1 MVRFRTL
8 GCYPLTGAVE
18 SSATTLPEIIQEMLL
33 TRTSER
39 QGRVIDHDQA
49 GSMEETSGLF
59 LRVRS
64 MSHQSDLIS
73 EDILAYLGQHE
84 RKELLR
90 FLTCGNVDDGKS
102 TLIGRLLHDS
112 KMIYE
117 DHLEAITRDSK
128 KVGTTGDDV
137 DLALLVDGL
146 QAEREQGITIDV
158 AYRYFSTAKR
168 KFIIAD
174 TPGHE
179 QYTRNMA
186 TGASTCDLAIIL
198 IDARYGVQTQ
208 TRRHSFIASLLG
220 IRHIVVAINKMDL
233 KDFDQGVF
241 EQIKADYLAFAEKI
255 GLKTSSLHFVPM
267 SALKGDNV
275 VNKSERSPWYAGQSL
290 MEILETVEIAA
301 DRNLDDM
308 RFPVQYVNRPNLN
321 FRGFAGTLAS
331 GVVRKGD
338 EVVALPSGKGSK
350 VKSIV
355 TFEGELE
362 QAGPGQAVTLT
373 LEDEIDV
380 SRGDML
386 VHADNRP
393 LVTDGFDAMLVWMA
407 EEPML
412 PGKKYDIKRATSYV
426 PGSIP
431 SIVHKVDVNT
441 LERTPGSELKLNEI
455 ARVKVSLDA
464 PIALDGYEQNRTTGA
479 FIVIDRLTNGTVG
492 AGMIVSAPPAAHGSS
507 AHHGS
512 NAHVTREERAGR
524 FGQQPATV
532 LFSGLSGAG
541 KSTLA
546 YAVAQAVRYGP
557 RGLRAGRAEPA
568 PRPEQGVAAGPR
580 RTHRELAAYR
590 PCRQAVQ
597 RGRVD
602 QPLRLRRAERGRARA
617 GQGADRRRAPDHR
630 LCRRRRRSA
639 ANAIPRGCMRRARTI
654 SPASPSLRRA
664 AGCRPGDRYPVAER
678 RGRREA
684 GARPVARTPGD
695 LIVSQP

>member
-1 MVRFRTL
+1 
-8 GCYPLTGAVE
+8 
-18 SSATTLPEIIQEMLL
+18 
-33 TRTSER
+33 
-39 QGRVIDHDQA
+39 
-49 GSMEETSGLF
+49 
-59 LRVRS
+59 

-73 EDILAYLGQHE
+73 EDILAYLAQHE

-128 KVGTTGDDV
+128 KVGTTGDEV

-220 IRHIVVAINKMDL
+220 IKHIVVAVNKMDL
-233 KDFDQGVF
+233 MGFDQGVF
-241 EQIKADYLAFAEKI
+241 DSIKADYLQFAERI
-255 GLKTSSLHFVPM
+255 GMKPSSLHFVPM

-275 VNKSERSPWYAGQSL
+275 VNKSERAPWYQGPSL

-301 DRNLDDM
+301 DRNVTDM

-331 GVVRKGD
+331 GIVHKGD
-338 EVVALPSGKGSK
+338 EVAVLPSGKTSK
-350 VKSIV
+350 VRSIV
-355 TFEGELE
+355 TFDGELE
-362 QAGPGQAVTLT
+362 QAIPGQAVTLT

-393 LVTDGFDAMLVWMA
+393 QVTDSFDAMLVWMA

-426 PGSIP
+426 PGN
-431 SIVHKVDVNT
+431 IVAIEHRVDVNS
-441 LERTPGSELKLNEI
+441 LEQLAASELKLNEI
-455 ARVKVSLDA
+455 GKVRVSLDA
-464 PIALDGYEQNRTTGA
+464 PIALDGYAYNRTTGA

-492 AGMIVSAPPAAHGSS
+492 AGMIVADPQAGQNSIG
-507 AHHGS
+507 HHGRQ
-512 NAHVTREERAGR
+512 AHVSAEERAAR
-524 FGQQPATV
+524 FGQLPATV

-546 YAVAQAVRYGP
+546 YAVERKLFDSGRAVYVLDGQNLRHDLNK
-557 RGLRAGRAEPA
+557 GLPLDRAGRAE
-568 PRPEQGVAAGPR
+568 
-580 RTHRELAAYR
+580 
-590 PCRQAVQ
+590 
-597 RGRVD
+597 
-602 QPLRLRRAERGRARA
+602 
-617 GQGADRRRAPDHR
+617 
-630 LCRRRRRSA
+630 
-639 ANAIPRGCMRRARTI
+639 NW
-654 SPASPSLRRA
+654 RRA
-664 AGCRPGDRYPVAER
+664 AQVAKQFNEAGLLTLAAFVAPDAEGREQARASIGAER
-678 RGRREA
+678 LITVYVQASPQACRERDPQGLYAAGGDHIPGESFAYDVPLDADLVIDTQSTTVEEGVAQVLALLRSRGA
-684 GARPVARTPGD
+684 
-695 LIVSQP
+695 I

>member
-1 MVRFRTL
+1 
-8 GCYPLTGAVE
+8 
-18 SSATTLPEIIQEMLL
+18 
-33 TRTSER
+33 
-39 QGRVIDHDQA
+39 
-49 GSMEETSGLF
+49 
-59 LRVRS
+59 

-73 EDILAYLGQHE
+73 ADILAYLAQHE

-128 KVGTTGDDV
+128 KSGTTGDDV

-198 IDARYGVQTQ
+198 VDARYGVQTQ
-208 TRRHSFIASLLG
+208 TKRHSFITSLLG
-220 IRHIVVAINKMDL
+220 IKHIVVAINKMDL
-233 KDFDQGVF
+233 MDFDQQVF
-241 EQIKADYLAFAEKI
+241 ERIKADYLAFAERI
-255 GLKTSSLHFVPM
+255 ELKPSSLHFVPM

-275 VNKSERSPWYAGQSL
+275 VNRSERAPWYEGQSL
-290 MEILETVEIAA
+290 MEILESVEIAG
-301 DRNLDDM
+301 DRNFDDL

-338 EVVALPSGKGSK
+338 EIVVLPSGKRST

-355 TFEGELE
+355 TFDGELE
-362 QAGPGQAVTLT
+362 QATPGEAITLT

-386 VHADNRP
+386 VHADNLPRI
-393 LVTDGFDAMLVWMA
+393 TDSFDAMLVWMA

-426 PGSIP
+426 PGSIA
-431 SIVHKVDVNT
+431 SITHRVDVNT
-441 LERTPGSELKLNEI
+441 LEHGPASSLQLNEI
-455 ARVKVSLDA
+455 GQVKVSLDA
-464 PIALDGYEQNRTTGA
+464 PIALDGYATNPATGS
-479 FIVIDRLTNGTVG
+479 FIIIDRLTNGTVG
-492 AGMIVSAPPAAHGSS
+492 AGMIIADPVAHGASG
-507 AHHGS
+507 HHGAL
-512 NAHVTREERAGR
+512 AHVSTEERASR

-532 LFSGLSGAG
+532 LFTGLSGAG

-546 YAVAQAVRYGP
+546 YAVERKLFDMGRAVYVLDGQNLRHDLNK
-557 RGLRAGRAEPA
+557 GLPQDRAGRTE
-568 PRPEQGVAAGPR
+568 
-580 RTHRELAAYR
+580 
-590 PCRQAVQ
+590 
-597 RGRVD
+597 
-602 QPLRLRRAERGRARA
+602 
-617 GQGADRRRAPDHR
+617 
-630 LCRRRRRSA
+630 
-639 ANAIPRGCMRRARTI
+639 NW
-654 SPASPSLRRA
+654 RRA
-664 AGCRPGDRYPVAER
+664 AHVAR
-678 RGRREA
+678 QFNEA
-684 GARPVARTPGD
+684 GLITLAAFVAPDAEGREQAKALIGTDRTITVYVQASPQACQQRDPQGLYAAAGDNIPGESFPYDVPGNAD
-695 LIVSQP
+695 LVIDTESLTVEEGAKQVIDLLRKRGAI

>member
-1 MVRFRTL
+1 
-8 GCYPLTGAVE
+8 
-18 SSATTLPEIIQEMLL
+18 
-33 TRTSER
+33 
-39 QGRVIDHDQA
+39 
-49 GSMEETSGLF
+49 
-59 LRVRS
+59 
-64 MSHQSDLIS
+64 MSHQSDLIGQ
-73 EDILAYLGQHE
+73 DILAYLAQHE

-128 KVGTTGDDV
+128 KVGTTGEDV

-198 IDARYGVQTQ
+198 VDARYGVQTQ
-208 TRRHSFIASLLG
+208 TKRHSFITSLLG
-220 IRHIVVAINKMDL
+220 IKHIVVAINKMDL
-233 KDFDQGVF
+233 MNFDQDVF
-241 EQIKADYLAFAEKI
+241 ERIKADYLAFAERI
-255 GLKTSSLHFVPM
+255 ELKPSSLHFVPM

-275 VNKSERSPWYAGQSL
+275 VNRSERAPWYQGQSL
-290 MEILETVEIAA
+290 MEILESVEIAG
-301 DRNLDDM
+301 DRNFDDL

-331 GVVRKGD
+331 GIVRKGD
-338 EVVALPSGKGSK
+338 EIAVLPSGKTSR

-355 TFEGELE
+355 TFDGELE
-362 QAGPGQAVTLT
+362 QATPGEAITLT

-386 VHADNRP
+386 VHADSRP
-393 LVTDGFDAMLVWMA
+393 RIADGFEAMLVWMG

-426 PGSIP
+426 PGSIA
-431 SIVHKVDVNT
+431 SITHKVDVNT
-441 LERTPGSELKLNEI
+441 LEQGAASSLQLNEI
-455 ARVKVSLDA
+455 GKVKVSLDA

-492 AGMIVSAPPAAHGSS
+492 AGMIIADPVAHGSGG
-507 AHHGS
+507 HHGTL
-512 NAHVTREERAGR
+512 AHVSTDERATR

-532 LFSGLSGAG
+532 LFTGLSGAG

-546 YAVAQAVRYGP
+546 YAVERKLFDMGRAVYVLDGQNLRHDLNK
-557 RGLRAGRAEPA
+557 GLPQDRAGRTE
-568 PRPEQGVAAGPR
+568 
-580 RTHRELAAYR
+580 
-590 PCRQAVQ
+590 
-597 RGRVD
+597 
-602 QPLRLRRAERGRARA
+602 
-617 GQGADRRRAPDHR
+617 
-630 LCRRRRRSA
+630 
-639 ANAIPRGCMRRARTI
+639 NW
-654 SPASPSLRRA
+654 RRA
-664 AGCRPGDRYPVAER
+664 AHVAR
-678 RGRREA
+678 QFNEA
-684 GARPVARTPGD
+684 GLLTLAAFVAPDAEGREQAKALIGSDRMLTVYVQASPQACQQRDPQGLYAAADDNIPGESFPYDVPGNAD
-695 LIVSQP
+695 LVIDTESLSVEESAKQVIDLLRKRGVI

>member
-1 MVRFRTL
+1 
-8 GCYPLTGAVE
+8 
-18 SSATTLPEIIQEMLL
+18 
-33 TRTSER
+33 
-39 QGRVIDHDQA
+39 
-49 GSMEETSGLF
+49 
-59 LRVRS
+59 

-117 DHLEAITRDSK
+117 DHLDAITKDSK
-128 KVGTTGDDV
+128 KSGTTGEEV

-158 AYRYFSTAKR
+158 AYRYFSTTKR

-186 TGASTCDLAIIL
+186 TGASNCDLAIIL

-208 TRRHSFIASLLG
+208 TKRHSFIASLLG
-220 IRHIVVAINKMDL
+220 IKHIVIAVNKMDL
-233 KDFDQGVF
+233 KGFDQGVF
-241 EQIKADYLAFAEKI
+241 EQIKADYLKFVEGIAFKP
-255 GLKTSSLHFVPM
+255 SSMHFVPM

-275 VNKSERSPWYAGQSL
+275 VNKSEQSPWYAGQSL
-290 MEILETVEIAA
+290 MEILETVEVAG
-301 DRNLDDM
+301 DRNFDDL

-331 GVVRKGD
+331 GIVRKGD

-362 QAGPGQAVTLT
+362 QAGPGQAITIT

-386 VHADNRP
+386 VHGDNRP
-393 LVTDGFDAMLVWMA
+393 QVVDSFDAMLVWMA

-426 PGSIP
+426 PGSVT
-431 SIVHKVDVNT
+431 SIAHRVDVNT
-441 LERTPGSELKLNEI
+441 LEEGPASSLQLNEI
-455 ARVKVSLDA
+455 GQVRIALDA
-464 PIALDGYEQNRTTGA
+464 PIALDGYAHNRTTGS

-492 AGMIVSAPPAAHGSS
+492 AGMIIAEPVGGNSG
-507 AHHGS
+507 HHGQL
-512 NAHVTREERAGR
+512 AHVSTEERATR

-546 YAVAQAVRYGP
+546 YAVERKLFDSGRAVYVLDGQNLRHDLNK
-557 RGLRAGRAEPA
+557 GLPQDRAGRTE
-568 PRPEQGVAAGPR
+568 
-580 RTHRELAAYR
+580 
-590 PCRQAVQ
+590 
-597 RGRVD
+597 
-602 QPLRLRRAERGRARA
+602 
-617 GQGADRRRAPDHR
+617 
-630 LCRRRRRSA
+630 
-639 ANAIPRGCMRRARTI
+639 NW
-654 SPASPSLRRA
+654 RRA
-664 AGCRPGDRYPVAER
+664 AHVARQFNEAGLLTLAAFVAPDAEGREQAKALIGAER
-678 RGRREA
+678 LITVYVQASPQVCAERDPQGLYAAGGDNIPGESFPYDVPLNADLVIDTQALSVEESVKQVLALLRERGA
-684 GARPVARTPGD
+684 
-695 LIVSQP
+695 I

>member
-1 MVRFRTL
+1 
-8 GCYPLTGAVE
+8 
-18 SSATTLPEIIQEMLL
+18 
-33 TRTSER
+33 
-39 QGRVIDHDQA
+39 
-49 GSMEETSGLF
+49 
-59 LRVRS
+59 
-64 MSHQSDLIS
+64 MSHQSELIS
-73 EDILAYLGQHE
+73 EDILAYLAQHE

-117 DHLEAITRDSK
+117 DHLDAITKDSK
-128 KVGTTGDDV
+128 KSGTTGEEV

-158 AYRYFSTAKR
+158 AYRYFSTTKR

-186 TGASTCDLAIIL
+186 TGASNCDLAIIL

-208 TRRHSFIASLLG
+208 TKRHSFIASLLG
-220 IRHIVVAINKMDL
+220 IKHIVIAVNKMDL

-241 EQIKADYLAFAEKI
+241 EQIRADYLKFVEGIAFKP
-255 GLKTSSLHFVPM
+255 SSMHFVPM

-275 VNKSERSPWYAGQSL
+275 VNKSERSPWYSGQSL
-290 MEILETVEIAA
+290 MEILETVEVAG
-301 DRNLDDM
+301 DRNFNDM

-331 GVVRKGD
+331 GIVHKGD
-338 EVVALPSGKGSK
+338 EVVVLPSGKGSK

-362 QAGPGQAVTLT
+362 QAGPGQAITLT

-393 LVTDGFDAMLVWMA
+393 QVADSFDAMLVWMA

-412 PGKKYDIKRATSYV
+412 PGKKYDFKRATSYV

-431 SIVHKVDVNT
+431 SIVNRVDVNT
-441 LERTPGSELKLNEI
+441 LEEGAASSLQLNEI
-455 ARVKVSLDA
+455 GRVKVALDA
-464 PIALDGYEQNRTTGA
+464 PVALDGYAHNRTTGA

-492 AGMIVSAPPAAHGSS
+492 AGMIIADPLSSKTTS
-507 AHHGS
+507 AHHGKL
-512 NAHVTREERAGR
+512 AHVATEERAAR

-546 YAVAQAVRYGP
+546 YAVERKLFDMGRAVYVLDGQNLRHELTK
-557 RGLRAGRAEPA
+557 GLPQDRAGRAE
-568 PRPEQGVAAGPR
+568 
-580 RTHRELAAYR
+580 
-590 PCRQAVQ
+590 
-597 RGRVD
+597 
-602 QPLRLRRAERGRARA
+602 
-617 GQGADRRRAPDHR
+617 
-630 LCRRRRRSA
+630 
-639 ANAIPRGCMRRARTI
+639 NW
-654 SPASPSLRRA
+654 RRA
-664 AGCRPGDRYPVAER
+664 AQVAHQFNQAGLLTLAAFVAPDAEGREQAKAIIGAER
-678 RGRREA
+678 LLTVYVQASPQACRERDPQGLYASGKDIIPGESFAYDIPLDADLVIDTQGLSLEEGVKQVLGLLRERG
-684 GARPVARTPGD
+684 
-695 LIVSQP
+695 LI

>member
-1 MVRFRTL
+1 
-8 GCYPLTGAVE
+8 
-18 SSATTLPEIIQEMLL
+18 
-33 TRTSER
+33 
-39 QGRVIDHDQA
+39 
-49 GSMEETSGLF
+49 
-59 LRVRS
+59 

-73 EDILAYLGQHE
+73 QDILAYLAQHE

-198 IDARYGVQTQ
+198 VDARYGVQTQ
-208 TRRHSFIASLLG
+208 TRRHSYIASLLG

-241 EQIKADYLAFAEKI
+241 ESIKADYLQFAERI
-255 GLKTSSLHFVPM
+255 GLRPSSLHFVPM

-275 VNKSERSPWYAGQSL
+275 VNRSERSPWYTGQPL
-290 MEILETVEIAA
+290 MEILESVEISG

-321 FRGFAGTLAS
+321 FRGFSGTLAS
-331 GVVRKGD
+331 GVVHKGD
-338 EVVALPSGKGSK
+338 EVVALPSGKGSR

-362 QAGPGQAVTLT
+362 QAGPGQAITLT

-393 LVTDGFDAMLVWMA
+393 LVSDAFDAMVVWMS

-431 SIVHKVDVNT
+431 SITHKVDVNT
-441 LERTPGSELKLNEI
+441 LEQAAASSLQLNEI

-464 PIALDGYEQNRTTGA
+464 SIALDGYEQNRTTGA

-492 AGMIVSAPPAAHGSS
+492 AGMIIAEPQSGAGHRDPLGHVSS
-507 AHHGS
+507 
-512 NAHVTREERAGR
+512 EERAAR

-532 LFSGLSGAG
+532 LFTGLSGAG

-546 YAVAQAVRYGP
+546 YAVERKLFDAGRAVYVLDGQNLRHDLNK
-557 RGLRAGRAEPA
+557 GLPQDRAGRTE
-568 PRPEQGVAAGPR
+568 
-580 RTHRELAAYR
+580 
-590 PCRQAVQ
+590 
-597 RGRVD
+597 
-602 QPLRLRRAERGRARA
+602 
-617 GQGADRRRAPDHR
+617 
-630 LCRRRRRSA
+630 
-639 ANAIPRGCMRRARTI
+639 NW
-654 SPASPSLRRA
+654 RRA
-664 AGCRPGDRYPVAER
+664 AHVAR
-678 RGRREA
+678 QFNEA
-684 GARPVARTPGD
+684 GLLTLAAFVAPDAEGREQARSLIGPERLITVYVQASPQACRERDPQGLYAAGQDNIPGESFPYDIPLNAD
-695 LIVSQP
+695 LVVDTQSLSVEEGAKAVLDLLRSRGLI

>member
-1 MVRFRTL
+1 
-8 GCYPLTGAVE
+8 
-18 SSATTLPEIIQEMLL
+18 
-33 TRTSER
+33 
-39 QGRVIDHDQA
+39 
-49 GSMEETSGLF
+49 
-59 LRVRS
+59 

-73 EDILAYLGQHE
+73 QDILAYLAQHE

-117 DHLEAITRDSK
+117 DHLEAITKDSK
-128 KVGTTGDDV
+128 KVGTTGDDI

-208 TRRHSFIASLLG
+208 TKRHSFIASLLG
-220 IRHIVVAINKMDL
+220 IKHIVVAVNKMDL

-241 EQIKADYLAFAEKI
+241 EQIKADYLSFAEKI
-255 GLKTSSLHFVPM
+255 NLRPSTLEFVPM

-275 VNKSERSPWYAGQSL
+275 VNKSERSPWYTGQSL
-290 MEILETVEIAA
+290 MEILETVEVSG
-301 DRNLDDM
+301 DRNFDDL

-331 GVVRKGD
+331 GIVRKGD
-338 EVVALPSGKGSK
+338 EVLALPSGKTSR

-355 TFEGELE
+355 TYEGELE
-362 QAGPGQAVTLT
+362 QAGPGQAITLT

-393 LVTDGFDAMLVWMA
+393 QVTDGFEVMLVWMG

-431 SIVHKVDVNT
+431 SIVHRVDVNT
-441 LERTPGSELKLNEI
+441 LEQGAASELKLNEI
-455 ARVKVSLDA
+455 GRVKVALDA
-464 PIALDGYEQNRTTGA
+464 PIALDGYEHNRTTGA

-492 AGMIVSAPPAAHGSS
+492 AGMIIAEPVAHGGGQ
-507 AHHGS
+507 HGRL
-512 NAHVTREERAGR
+512 AHVSTEERASR

-532 LFSGLSGAG
+532 LFTGLSGAG

-546 YAVAQAVRYGP
+546 YAVERKLFDMG
-557 RGLRAGRAEPA
+557 RGVFVLDGQNLRHDLNKGLPQDRAGRAENWRRAAHVARQFNEAGMIALAAFVA
-568 PRPEQGVAAGPR
+568 PDAEGREQAKALIGRERALTVYVQASPQICAERDPQGLYAAGGDNIPGEGFPYDVPLDADLVIDTQSQSIEQGVKAVL
-580 RTHRELAAYR
+580 ELLR
-590 PCRQAVQ
+590 S
-597 RGRVD
+597 RG
-602 QPLRLRRAERGRARA
+602 
-617 GQGADRRRAPDHR
+617 
-630 LCRRRRRSA
+630 
-639 ANAIPRGCMRRARTI
+639 AI
-654 SPASPSLRRA
+654 
-664 AGCRPGDRYPVAER
+664 
-678 RGRREA
+678 
-684 GARPVARTPGD
+684 
-695 LIVSQP
+695 

>member
-1 MVRFRTL
+1 
-8 GCYPLTGAVE
+8 
-18 SSATTLPEIIQEMLL
+18 
-33 TRTSER
+33 
-39 QGRVIDHDQA
+39 
-49 GSMEETSGLF
+49 
-59 LRVRS
+59 

-73 EDILAYLGQHE
+73 ADILAYLAQHE

-128 KVGTTGDDV
+128 KSGTTGDDV

-198 IDARYGVQTQ
+198 VDARYGVQTQ
-208 TRRHSFIASLLG
+208 TKRHSFITSLLG
-220 IRHIVVAINKMDL
+220 IKHIVVAINKMDL
-233 KDFDQGVF
+233 MDFDQSVF
-241 EQIKADYLAFAEKI
+241 EGIKADYLAFAERI
-255 GLKTSSLHFVPM
+255 ELQPTSLHFVPM

-275 VNKSERSPWYAGQSL
+275 VNRSERAPWYEGQSL
-290 MEILETVEIAA
+290 MEILESVEIAG
-301 DRNLDDM
+301 DRNFDDL

-338 EVVALPSGKGSK
+338 EVVVLPSGKRST

-355 TFEGELE
+355 TFDGELE
-362 QAGPGQAVTLT
+362 QATPGEAITLT

-393 LVTDGFDAMLVWMA
+393 RIADSFDAMLVWMA

-426 PGSIP
+426 PGSIA
-431 SIVHKVDVNT
+431 SITHRVDVNT
-441 LERTPGSELKLNEI
+441 LEHGPASSLQLNEI
-455 ARVKVSLDA
+455 GRVKVALDA
-464 PIALDGYEQNRTTGA
+464 PIALDGYAQNRTTGA
-479 FIVIDRLTNGTVG
+479 FIIIDRLTNGTVG
-492 AGMIVSAPPAAHGSS
+492 AGMIIADPVAHGTSG
-507 AHHGS
+507 HHGAL
-512 NAHVTREERAGR
+512 AHVSTEERATR

-532 LFSGLSGAG
+532 LFTGLSGAG

-546 YAVAQAVRYGP
+546 YAVERKLFDMGRAVYVLDGQNLRHDLNK
-557 RGLRAGRAEPA
+557 GLPQDRAGRTE
-568 PRPEQGVAAGPR
+568 
-580 RTHRELAAYR
+580 
-590 PCRQAVQ
+590 
-597 RGRVD
+597 
-602 QPLRLRRAERGRARA
+602 
-617 GQGADRRRAPDHR
+617 
-630 LCRRRRRSA
+630 
-639 ANAIPRGCMRRARTI
+639 NW
-654 SPASPSLRRA
+654 RRA
-664 AGCRPGDRYPVAER
+664 AHVAR
-678 RGRREA
+678 QFNEA
-684 GARPVARTPGD
+684 GLITLAAFVAPDAEGREQAKALIGSDRVVTVYVQASPQACQQRDPQGLYAAGGDNIPGESFPYDVPGNADLVIDTESLTVEEGARQVIDMLRKRGA
-695 LIVSQP
+695 I

>member
-1 MVRFRTL
+1 
-8 GCYPLTGAVE
+8 
-18 SSATTLPEIIQEMLL
+18 
-33 TRTSER
+33 
-39 QGRVIDHDQA
+39 
-49 GSMEETSGLF
+49 
-59 LRVRS
+59 

-73 EDILAYLGQHE
+73 EDILAYLAQHE

-128 KVGTTGDDV
+128 KSGTTGDDV

-198 IDARYGVQTQ
+198 VDARYGVQTQ
-208 TRRHSFIASLLG
+208 TKRHSFITSLLG
-220 IRHIVVAINKMDL
+220 IKHIVVAINKMDL
-233 KDFDQGVF
+233 MDFDQSVF
-241 EQIKADYLAFAEKI
+241 ERIKADYLAFADRIE
-255 GLKTSSLHFVPM
+255 LKPSSLHFVPM

-275 VNKSERSPWYAGQSL
+275 VNRSERAPWYEGQSL
-290 MEILETVEIAA
+290 MEILESVEIAG
-301 DRNLDDM
+301 DRNFEDL

-331 GVVRKGD
+331 GIVRKGD
-338 EVVALPSGKGSK
+338 EVVVLPSGKRST

-355 TFEGELE
+355 TYDGELE
-362 QAGPGQAVTLT
+362 QATPGEAITLT

-386 VHADNRP
+386 VHADNQPRIA
-393 LVTDGFDAMLVWMA
+393 DSFEAMLVWMA

-412 PGKKYDIKRATSYV
+412 PGKKYDFKRATSYV
-426 PGSIP
+426 PGSVA
-431 SIVHKVDVNT
+431 SITHRVDVNT
-441 LERTPGSELKLNEI
+441 LEHGAASSLALNEI
-455 ARVKVSLDA
+455 GRVKIALDA
-464 PIALDGYEQNRTTGA
+464 PVALDGYAQNRTTGA
-479 FIVIDRLTNGTVG
+479 FIIIDRLTNGTVG
-492 AGMIVSAPPAAHGSS
+492 AGMIIADPVAHGASG
-507 AHHGS
+507 HHGAL
-512 NAHVTREERAGR
+512 AHVSTEERASR

-532 LFSGLSGAG
+532 LFTGLSGAG

-546 YAVAQAVRYGP
+546 YAVERKLFDMGRAVYVLDGQNLRHDLNK
-557 RGLRAGRAEPA
+557 GLPQDRAGRTENWRRAA
-568 PRPEQGVAAGPR
+568 HVARQFNEAGLL
-580 RTHRELAAYR
+580 TLAAFVAPDAEGR
-590 PCRQAVQ
+590 EQAKA
-597 RGRVD
+597 
-602 QPLRLRRAERGRARA
+602 LI
-617 GQGADRRRAPDHR
+617 GADR
-630 LCRRRRRSA
+630 
-639 ANAIPRGCMRRARTI
+639 AITVYVQ
-654 SPASPSLRRA
+654 ASPQACQQRDPQGLYA
-664 AGCRPGDRYPVAER
+664 AGGDNIPGESFPYDVPVNADLVIDTEALTVEESVKQVIDLLR
-678 RGRREA
+678 KRGA
-684 GARPVARTPGD
+684 
-695 LIVSQP
+695 I